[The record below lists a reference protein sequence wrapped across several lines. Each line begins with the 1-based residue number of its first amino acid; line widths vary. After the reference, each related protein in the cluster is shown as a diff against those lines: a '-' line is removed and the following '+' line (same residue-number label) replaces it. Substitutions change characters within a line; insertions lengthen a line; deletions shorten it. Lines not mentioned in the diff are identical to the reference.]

1 MKPASLY
8 SLRLLPTWIGVALL
22 WLLHWL
28 PFPALA
34 AIGNTLGRL
43 MAAVPSK
50 RRCIVETN
58 LRLCFPDVAEATR
71 RDWLRKSFCAAS
83 RAALEHA
90 ILWWGSAARVRR
102 LVQIE
107 NPELAH
113 GDGVRPV
120 IWLAPH
126 FVGLD
131 MGGIRL
137 TMDAPLVS
145 IYSRARNPIMG
156 KLMLHGRTRFSNS
169 PMFSR
174 HDGVKPVLQEIR
186 RGLPF
191 YYLPDQDYGPRD
203 ALFVPFF
210 GIPTATV
217 SALPRIAKLTDA
229 QVVPVVTRQLPGGR
243 GYVLRCYPA
252 WDNFPSDDLNADV
265 ARMNQWIEARVREMP
280 EQYLW
285 LHRRFKTRPPGE
297 AGLYPEC

>member
-1 MKPASLY
+1 MTPASPY
-8 SLRLLPTWIGVALL
+8 SLRLLPTWFGVAVL
-22 WLLHWL
+22 WVLHWL
-28 PFPALA
+28 PLPILA
-34 AIGNTLGRL
+34 AIGHAVGRL
-43 MAAVPSK
+43 AAAVPSK

-71 RDWLRKSFCAAS
+71 HDWMRNTFCAAS

-90 ILWWGSAARVRR
+90 ILWWGSAARVRQ

-107 NPELAH
+107 NPELAQ

-156 KLMLHGRTRFSNS
+156 KLMLHGRTRFSDS

-174 HDGVKPVLQEIR
+174 HDGVKPVLREIK

-217 SALPRIAKLTDA
+217 SALPRIARLTNA

-252 WDNFPSDDLNADV
+252 WDNFPSDDLEADII
-265 ARMNQWIEARVREMP
+265 RMNAFIEDRVREMP

-297 AGLYPEC
+297 ASLYDVR